1 MAIGGNPNYG
11 PGLPVI
17 GDKVITLLCK
27 NIISLYLRIIA
38 ILHLG
43 QKSDNSYPIIQFW
56 ENFLVKVNFGQ
67 IAVSLLGKKHPIMV
81 DDFGF
86 PGLEVLSHFRVVK
99 LRVVVGHNYL
109 DLLVY

>member
-1 MAIGGNPNYG
+1 MAVRGNPNYR
-11 PGLPVI
+11 PGLPVK
-17 GDKVITLLCK
+17 GYKVITLLSK
-27 NIISLYLRIIA
+27 NIISLYLRIIV
-38 ILHLG
+38 ILYLG
-43 QKSDNSYPIIQFW
+43 QKSDNPYPVIQFW

-86 PGLEVLSHFRVVK
+86 PGLEVLSHHRVVK